1 MPCRS
6 NGPQQDPLAHKGFSD
21 VTLHG
26 SNRKGDTTSFTL
38 GQLDLFVTSDL
49 SDRLKFLSEIV
60 FERADN
66 AFAWM
71 SNACCSP
78 IHSAIS

>member
-1 MPCRS
+1 MRIR
-6 NGPQQDPLAHKGFSD
+6 GFSD

-38 GQLDLFVTSDL
+38 GQLDLFITSDL

-60 FERADN
+60 FEGGGTMRL
-66 AFAWM
+66 AWM
-71 SNACCSP
+71 SSACCSL